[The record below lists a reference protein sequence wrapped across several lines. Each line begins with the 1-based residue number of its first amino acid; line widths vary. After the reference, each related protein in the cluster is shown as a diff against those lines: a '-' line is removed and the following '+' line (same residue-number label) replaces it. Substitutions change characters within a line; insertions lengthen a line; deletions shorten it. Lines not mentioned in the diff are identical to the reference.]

1 MSEMVNYQ
9 YEGYNITFQI
19 GDGDVMVNLSQMGKP
34 FGKLPGHFLANE
46 QTKQFIAVLEEKVTI
61 GIPIVNV
68 QNGGQNP
75 GTWAHQK
82 LALKYAAWLNPR
94 FELWVYDR
102 IEELLKHGFTAT
114 PATLED
120 MIANPELVIGLAT
133 RLKEERLARTLAEKL
148 VGQLKPKA
156 DLMDRVLDT
165 DEKIDVGQAAKI
177 LQLPF
182 GRNTL
187 FMELRK
193 KGVFFANRNEPKQQY
208 VNAGYFQLREQYIER
223 NNHDGFVVVKVL
235 VTQKGLSFLS
245 TLFETK
251 LPDKK
256 LAKIA

>member
-9 YEGYNITFQI
+9 YEGNNITFQMS
-19 GDGDVMVNLSQMGKP
+19 DGDVMVNLTQMAKP
-34 FGKLPGHFLANE
+34 FGKDPYGFLRTE
-46 QTKQFIAVLEEKVTI
+46 QTKLFIEALSEKVTPQI
-61 GIPIVNV
+61 CVVNV

-82 LALKYAAWLNPR
+82 LALKFAAWLNPR

-102 IEELLKHGFTAT
+102 IEELVKHGFTAT
-114 PATLED
+114 PATLDE
-120 MIANPELVIGLAT
+120 MIANPDLLIGLAT
-133 RLKEERLARTLAEKL
+133 KLKEERNARAIAEKL

-156 DLMDRVLDT
+156 ELMDRVLDT

-187 FMELRK
+187 FVELRK

-208 VNAGYFQLREQYIER
+208 INAGYFQLREQYIER

-245 TLFETK
+245 TLFEA
-251 LPDKK
+251 PVPEKK